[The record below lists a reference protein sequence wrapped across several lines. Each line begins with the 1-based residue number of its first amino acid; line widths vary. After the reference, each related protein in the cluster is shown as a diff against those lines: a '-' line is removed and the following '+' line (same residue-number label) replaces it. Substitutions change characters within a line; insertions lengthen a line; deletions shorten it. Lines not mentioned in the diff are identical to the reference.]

1 MPLAPKASLHHHL
14 QMTLMS
20 MPPWDTAARSL
31 LQAGDWSQAMGPGL
45 CLGRGTTHTHPPG
58 KCPQS
63 QSTGDHPVLMLD
75 RGGQRARTVPRQKP
89 TGAHHRPRGG
99 RIEPSLSIAHP
110 RANSRWAGKIWRRW
124 WVNRD
129 CLPGKIFQLLV
140 RKGLSLGVRAGG
152 SSSGAGVG
160 RRGRP
165 LSKLA
170 GLGGYALVVSCK
182 REKRARAGFG
192 ALNTPTYVPTFVT
205 EMQPLSCPG
214 ILLLLLHRRPAL
226 GEQRL

>member
-1 MPLAPKASLHHHL
+1 M
-14 QMTLMS
+14 
-20 MPPWDTAARSL
+20 
-31 LQAGDWSQAMGPGL
+31 
-45 CLGRGTTHTHPPG
+45 
-58 KCPQS
+58 
-63 QSTGDHPVLMLD
+63 
-75 RGGQRARTVPRQKP
+75 
-89 TGAHHRPRGG
+89 
-99 RIEPSLSIAHP
+99 
-110 RANSRWAGKIWRRW
+110 
-124 WVNRD
+124 
-129 CLPGKIFQLLV
+129 
-140 RKGLSLGVRAGG
+140 
-152 SSSGAGVG
+152 G